1 MGSIYEGKIKQKKKY
16 GLQVKYTMDLNN
28 NKSLFISGQLLSG
41 SARPSILEGY
51 WSSNFS
57 WDIGVILRGINLEI
71 LVEI

>member
-51 WSSNFS
+51 
-57 WDIGVILRGINLEI
+57 
-71 LVEI
+71 